1 MLYFFALA
9 VKFYKS
15 SLLGCPPVLHH
26 APVRTFCV
34 SFWSVTYIFLTKTGL
49 LDAPQGGCPGSS
61 HRPHPLCTP
70 LHGKKEKKQ
79 PRILKRLGLQFD
91 QSWNCATPRV
101 FIDNLGLDLHAK
113 LLPRLVV
120 WKPNTIAYERYFKQ
134 VSPCFETQP
143 ADLTL

>member
-70 LHGKKEKKQ
+70 LEEAYSDCVTLLHTV
-79 PRILKRLGLQFD
+79 PLQFIKC
-91 QSWNCATPRV
+91 SYLKSCSLAR
-101 FIDNLGLDLHAK
+101 
-113 LLPRLVV
+113 
-120 WKPNTIAYERYFKQ
+120 IAF
-134 VSPCFETQP
+134 SH
-143 ADLTL
+143 